1 MQDNKEEIE
10 VKESNKKKNP
20 QKGSALFDFASIIMT
35 GIVAIAV
42 VFTFFFRTASVNGR
56 SMMPTLYH
64 GDMLMVT
71 AFDNTHEA
79 GDIVV
84 ITQPNAF
91 NEPIIKRIIAV
102 GGQTIDIDF
111 DEGIVYIDG
120 AAEEHDYTLASPTYD
135 REDFNGPITIPE
147 GYVFVMGDNR
157 NDSTDSRSRAVGII
171 DERYIYGTVIG
182 RISPPNS
189 WEVV

>member
-1 MQDNKEEIE
+1 MEENKDFDVKEE
-10 VKESNKKKNP
+10 K
-20 QKGSALFDFASIIMT
+20 KGSSLFDFASIVMT

-42 VFTFFFRTASVNGR
+42 VFTFFFRTATVSGR
-56 SMMPTLYH
+56 SMQPTLNG

-71 AFDNTHEA
+71 AFDNTHER

-102 GGQTIDIDF
+102 GGQTVDIDF
-111 DEGIVYIDG
+111 KQGIVYVDG
-120 AAEEHDYTLASPTYD
+120 VAENGNYTLAAPTYEK
-135 REDFNGPITIPE
+135 EDFDGPITVPK
-147 GYVFVMGDNR
+147 GYLFVMGDNR
-157 NDSTDSRSRAVGII
+157 NDSTDSRSNAVGLI
-171 DERYIYGTVIG
+171 DERYVYGTVLG
-182 RISPPNS
+182 RISPFGS

>member
-1 MQDNKEEIE
+1 MEENKEI
-10 VKESNKKKNP
+10 KTKS
-20 QKGSALFDFASIIMT
+20 QKGSSLFDFASIVMT

-42 VFTFFFRTASVNGR
+42 VFTFFFRTATVSGR
-56 SMMPTLYH
+56 SMLPTLSN

-91 NEPIIKRIIAV
+91 NEPIIKRIVAV
-102 GGQTIDIDF
+102 GGQTVDIDF
-111 DEGIVYIDG
+111 EEGIVYVDG
-120 AAEEHDYTLASPTYD
+120 QPEKVTYTLNSPTYAQ
-135 REDFNGPITIPE
+135 EDFSGPVTIPK
-147 GYVFVMGDNR
+147 GYLFVMGDNR
-157 NDSTDSRSRAVGII
+157 NDSTDSRSNMVGLI
-171 DERYIYGTVIG
+171 DERYVYGTVVG
-182 RISPPNS
+182 RLSPPGN

>member
-1 MQDNKEEIE
+1 MEE
-10 VKESNKKKNP
+10 NKKTKNKAE
-20 QKGSALFDFASIIMT
+20 KGSSLFDFASIVMT

-42 VFTFFFRTASVNGR
+42 VFTFFFRTATVSGR
-56 SMMPTLYH
+56 SMLPTLSN

-102 GGQTIDIDF
+102 GGQTVDIDF
-111 DEGIVYIDG
+111 ERGIVYVDG
-120 AAEEHDYTLASPTYD
+120 QPENTTYTLNAPTYES
-135 REDFNGPITIPE
+135 EDFKGPVEIPE
-147 GYVFVMGDNR
+147 GYLFVMGDNR
-157 NDSTDSRSRAVGII
+157 NDSTDSRSNMVGLI
-171 DERYIYGTVIG
+171 DERYVYGTVVG
-182 RISPPNS
+182 RLSPPGN
-189 WEVV
+189 WEVN

>member
-1 MQDNKEEIE
+1 MEE
-10 VKESNKKKNP
+10 NKKTKNKSE
-20 QKGSALFDFASIIMT
+20 KGSSLFDFASIVMT

-42 VFTFFFRTASVNGR
+42 VFTFFFRTATVSGR
-56 SMMPTLYH
+56 SMLPTLSN

-102 GGQTIDIDF
+102 GGQTVDIDF
-111 DEGIVYIDG
+111 ERGIVYVDG
-120 AAEEHDYTLASPTYD
+120 QPENTTYTLNAPTYEP
-135 REDFNGPITIPE
+135 EDFKGPVEIPE
-147 GYVFVMGDNR
+147 GYLFVMGDNR
-157 NDSTDSRSRAVGII
+157 NDSTDSRSNMVGLI
-171 DERYIYGTVIG
+171 DERYVYGTVVG
-182 RISPPNS
+182 RLSPPGN
-189 WEVV
+189 WEVN

>member
-1 MQDNKEEIE
+1 MTENEELLE
-10 VKESNKKKNP
+10 TENSKKKEP
-20 QKGSALFDFASIIMT
+20 KKGSMLFDFASIVMT

-42 VFTFFFRTASVNGR
+42 IFAFFFRTASVSGR
-56 SMMPTLYH
+56 SMMPTLSH

-71 AFDNTHEA
+71 AFDKTHEA

-102 GGQTIDIDF
+102 GGQTVDIDF
-111 DEGIVYIDG
+111 EAGIVYIDG
-120 AAEEHDYTLASPTYD
+120 KAESGDYTLNAPTYD
-135 REDFNGPITIPE
+135 REDFEGPITIPE

-157 NDSTDSRSRAVGII
+157 NDSTDSRSYAVGLI
-171 DERYIYGTVIG
+171 DVRYIYGTVIG
-182 RISPPNS
+182 RLSPANS